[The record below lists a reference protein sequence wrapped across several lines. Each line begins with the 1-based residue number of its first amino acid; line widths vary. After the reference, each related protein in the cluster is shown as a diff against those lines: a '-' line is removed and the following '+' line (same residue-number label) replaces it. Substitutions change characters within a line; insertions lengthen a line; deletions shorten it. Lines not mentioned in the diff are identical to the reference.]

1 MEKDTTTRK
10 EEDMSEMT
18 LTDQTWDNE
27 VLNSD
32 LPVIVDFWAEW
43 CAPCGMIA
51 PVVEQIG
58 EECQGEIKVGKL
70 NVDENPVTA
79 GKYQIMA
86 IPTLLFFNDGKLVD
100 RVVGVVPKKILMEK
114 VQNMLK
120 KED

>member
-1 MEKDTTTRK
+1 
-10 EEDMSEMT
+10 MSEMT

-43 CAPCGMIA
+43 CAPCGMIT

-58 EECQGEIKVGKL
+58 EEYEGKIKVGKL
-70 NVDENPVTA
+70 NVDGNPVTA

-86 IPTLLFFNDGKLVD
+86 IPTLLFFNGGKLVD
-100 RVVGVVPKKILMEK
+100 RVAGVVPKKILVEK
-114 VQNMLK
+114 IEKILEEKN
-120 KED
+120 

>member
-1 MEKDTTTRK
+1 
-10 EEDMSEMT
+10 MSEIT

-43 CAPCGMIA
+43 CAPCFMIA
-51 PVVEQIG
+51 PIVEQIG
-58 EECQGEIKVGKL
+58 KEYEGKIKVGRL

-86 IPTLLFFNDGKLVD
+86 IPTLLFFNGGKLID
-100 RVVGVVPKKILMEK
+100 RVVGVVSKKILVEK
-114 VQNMLK
+114 IEKILEEK
-120 KED
+120 S